1 MFLTKNIEILT
12 LNLQIQIQSNM
23 VIYMKKLAKKA
34 TEENISTGLFR
45 NKYART
51 YIYINGKLDEITLR

>member
-51 YIYINGKLDEITLR
+51 YIYKW